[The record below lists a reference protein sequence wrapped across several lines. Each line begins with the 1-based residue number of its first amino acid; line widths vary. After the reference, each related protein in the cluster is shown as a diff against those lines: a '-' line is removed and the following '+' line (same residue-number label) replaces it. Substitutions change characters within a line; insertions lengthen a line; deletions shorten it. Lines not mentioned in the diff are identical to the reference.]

1 MPPRPPRGWKRPGQ
15 LSLTGRVPR
24 KGDTKHSLPDS
35 YVHVRRSLTPYAKS
49 LQERFKM
56 PSSQKGLSKPPPENT
71 WVSVCLPITFPTVSS
86 SAGRVKTFLPA
97 PRKSLRALR
106 FGSQAA
112 PSTSPGRP
120 SHFLLKNRTVVC
132 KGLSRTSV
140 IPRTVVYAVRLHYS
154 I

>member
-1 MPPRPPRGWKRPGQ
+1 MPPRPPRGWKKPGQ

-97 PRKSLRALR
+97 SIVSRPRGNLCAR
-106 FGSQAA
+106 
-112 PSTSPGRP
+112 
-120 SHFLLKNRTVVC
+120 
-132 KGLSRTSV
+132 
-140 IPRTVVYAVRLHYS
+140 
-154 I
+154 

>member
-1 MPPRPPRGWKRPGQ
+1 
-15 LSLTGRVPR
+15 
-24 KGDTKHSLPDS
+24 
-35 YVHVRRSLTPYAKS
+35 
-49 LQERFKM
+49 M

-71 WVSVCLPITFPTVSS
+71 WVSACLPITFPTVSS

-140 IPRTVVYAVRLHYS
+140 IPRTVVYGVRLHYS